1 MNSNYKRNKAAAIF
15 NSNKP
20 TKTDQSQ
27 ASTTDINV
35 IVTQFL
41 RTGHSP
47 GQQQPIYGDFTEFPP
62 DLQTMFQLASSVK
75 EKIAALPIELQGLP
89 LEQLAQL
96 TPEDINTI
104 LANRE
109 NKPSNEE
116 TPK

>member
-75 EKIAALPIELQGLP
+75 EDRS
-89 LEQLAQL
+89 
-96 TPEDINTI
+96 T
-104 LANRE
+104 ANR
-109 NKPSNEE
+109 
-116 TPK
+116 TPGTAARTARAIDAGRHQHHTR